1 MSLLL
6 TSNDTMP
13 RFVER
18 VFFTGSRDFY
28 TFRAQVSDLAQF
40 MRVFFSSPLTDLPSI
55 LGFFVTKILWGK
67 KTRDKKVST
76 FDH

>member
-40 MRVFFSSPLTDLPSI
+40 MRVFFSSPLTDLPSDPRI
-55 LGFFVTKILWGK
+55 FRYKNIMGK
-67 KTRDKKVST
+67 KNTR
-76 FDH
+76 